1 MKKRLLH
8 LLVLFLIVTKV
19 AYAQNFIGGKV
30 IDGASGKPLS
40 GANVV
45 EKGSIMGV
53 PTDAE
58 GKFSL
63 EVSSKIGILE
73 VSYLG
78 FVTKQVP
85 YRFLRKNPQI
95 AITLEPDTHLLP
107 ETVVNQQLLDVA
119 VERKTPVAVSTVFA
133 SDIKAKLGNREFPE
147 ILNQTPSVYVTKSGG
162 GYGDARVNI
171 RGFSNE
177 NIAVM
182 VNGVPVNDMENGRVY
197 WSNWAG
203 IADVT
208 SLLQVQRGLGA
219 SKLAIA
225 SIGGT
230 LNIVTRS
237 SNMQQGG
244 VMHSSIGT
252 NLEAKTSVSYNTGQ
266 SDRGFSASVLLGH
279 TSGSKY
285 VNGTDFRSYNYYLAL
300 GYTPS
305 QKHDFQLMLTGSPQW
320 HNQRISYVSIQEA
333 LERGVAGKP
342 DRKFN
347 SDLGYLAG
355 EEYNIYRNVYHKPIF
370 IFNWDW
376 NLSDKTK
383 FNTTAYTSF
392 GRGFGTQMYGSA
404 RGRNINSF
412 KENITGL
419 YDFDQIVQAN
429 QASTPDEGVLV
440 RGARINS
447 HDWYGV
453 LTSLKHNIS
462 QRLSLNIG
470 FDGRYYKG
478 YHYAMVNDF
487 LGASSY
493 KDDSNKGNLVSNYV
507 SVTNRNYPSYNPFF
521 TNTDPISNTIV
532 YNNIGRVS
540 WLGIFG
546 QLEYTN
552 EYISAFFQGALS
564 SKGYNRTDNFLKEG
578 TLIEGTDI
586 SLPIKTKTE
595 TILGY
600 NVKAGINHNIE
611 NHNIFANIGFYEK
624 QPDFNAVYVGETNLS
639 FNNTNE
645 KILGIELGY
654 GFKLPD
660 FTAKLNVYRT
670 TWRDRY
676 LHKNNLKDV
685 DINQTSYYAEIS
697 NLNETHQGI
706 ELELS
711 YAYSQYAKFV
721 GMFSCGDWYYEGNA
735 EATTFSTTDGKPYIL
750 SKAISNRLPLLLDGV
765 KVGGTAQ
772 LTAGI
777 GAVLTPVNRLK
788 FNFDW
793 QYVNSLYADFDV
805 YAFSNREIA
814 SKGALKLPSYNL
826 FDATV
831 SYHLPLFKKQSVLF
845 SFNVYNLL
853 DTYYVSESQTNIHS
867 TSESVLYKGID
878 VRNKVYFGFGRTW
891 NFSVKYSF

>member
-8 LLVLFLIVTKV
+8 LLVLFLIVIKV

-53 PTDAE
+53 PTDVE

-95 AITLEPDTHLLP
+95 TITLEPDTHLLP

-285 VNGTDFRSYNYYLAL
+285 
-300 GYTPS
+300 
-305 QKHDFQLMLTGSPQW
+305 LMVQ
-320 HNQRISYVSIQEA
+320 I
-333 LERGVAGKP
+333 
-342 DRKFN
+342 
-347 SDLGYLAG
+347 
-355 EEYNIYRNVYHKPIF
+355 
-370 IFNWDW
+370 
-376 NLSDKTK
+376 
-383 FNTTAYTSF
+383 F
-392 GRGFGTQMYGSA
+392 GR
-404 RGRNINSF
+404 II
-412 KENITGL
+412 ITWL
-419 YDFDQIVQAN
+419 WDI
-429 QASTPDEGVLV
+429 L
-440 RGARINS
+440 R
-447 HDWYGV
+447 
-453 LTSLKHNIS
+453 LK
-462 QRLSLNIG
+462 
-470 FDGRYYKG
+470 
-478 YHYAMVNDF
+478 
-487 LGASSY
+487 
-493 KDDSNKGNLVSNYV
+493 
-507 SVTNRNYPSYNPFF
+507 
-521 TNTDPISNTIV
+521 NTI
-532 YNNIGRVS
+532 
-540 WLGIFG
+540 
-546 QLEYTN
+546 
-552 EYISAFFQGALS
+552 
-564 SKGYNRTDNFLKEG
+564 
-578 TLIEGTDI
+578 
-586 SLPIKTKTE
+586 
-595 TILGY
+595 
-600 NVKAGINHNIE
+600 
-611 NHNIFANIGFYEK
+611 
-624 QPDFNAVYVGETNLS
+624 
-639 FNNTNE
+639 
-645 KILGIELGY
+645 
-654 GFKLPD
+654 
-660 FTAKLNVYRT
+660 
-670 TWRDRY
+670 
-676 LHKNNLKDV
+676 
-685 DINQTSYYAEIS
+685 
-697 NLNETHQGI
+697 
-706 ELELS
+706 
-711 YAYSQYAKFV
+711 
-721 GMFSCGDWYYEGNA
+721 FS
-735 EATTFSTTDGKPYIL
+735 
-750 SKAISNRLPLLLDGV
+750 
-765 KVGGTAQ
+765 
-772 LTAGI
+772 
-777 GAVLTPVNRLK
+777 
-788 FNFDW
+788 
-793 QYVNSLYADFDV
+793 
-805 YAFSNREIA
+805 
-814 SKGALKLPSYNL
+814 
-826 FDATV
+826 
-831 SYHLPLFKKQSVLF
+831 
-845 SFNVYNLL
+845 
-853 DTYYVSESQTNIHS
+853 
-867 TSESVLYKGID
+867 
-878 VRNKVYFGFGRTW
+878 
-891 NFSVKYSF
+891 